1 MTEQKFYSP
10 LKIGLLIVAVSFFL
24 FTLHALFTLSWIGEW
39 NYLTG
44 SFLFA
49 IFVEDISGTVGL
61 VFRFAASAIA
71 LGAII
76 FYLAKRNLA
85 KPTAYKVLRWILVFE
100 AIYWLGLVAT
110 AYYSVEGLLRGFGNL
125 SSFVSTVAVVVES
138 IFLPIVLLKLAFEL
152 NPNKAPK
159 RAIKW
164 GLIAG
169 TVYVF
174 VFWLLNTSNWL
185 DVALSRTAY
194 YTDAGNGALFPYTGF
209 EYVARYPDHILS
221 FGVTFGGLLVIG
233 LYAAYFTKKSLGTES
248 WRSLDLRKVGAIV
261 TAVGL
266 YFLLIYVMWLA
277 VGTDNRLV
285 LVPGGQQVL
294 DVKWSYWYAWFL
306 GHNLDLWVL
315 SLPLL
320 GVPLL
325 FEKRPSK
332 QENTSASTPISS

>member
-10 LKIGLLIVAVSFFL
+10 LKIGLLIVAISFFL

-44 SFLFA
+44 SFMFA
-49 IFVEDISGTVGL
+49 IFVEDISGTIGL

-71 LGAII
+71 LTAII
-76 FYLAKRNLA
+76 FYLTKRNLA
-85 KPTAYKVLRWILVFE
+85 KPTAYKILRWVLVFE
-100 AIYWLGLVAT
+100 AIYWVGLVAT
-110 AYYSVEGLLRGFGNL
+110 AFYSVEGLLRGFGNL
-125 SSFVSTVAVVVES
+125 SSLMSTVAVVVES
-138 IFLPIVLLKLAFEL
+138 IFLPAVLLKLAFEL
-152 NPNKAPK
+152 NPDKPPK
-159 RAIKW
+159 KAIKW

-174 VFWLLNTSNWL
+174 VFWLLNVSNWL
-185 DVALSRTAY
+185 DVALSRAAY
-194 YTDAGNGALFPYTGF
+194 YTGAENGVLFPYAGF
-209 EYVARYPDHILS
+209 EYVTKYPDHVLS
-221 FGVTFGGLLVIG
+221 FGVTAIGLLIVA
-233 LYAAYFTKKSLGTES
+233 LYAAYFTKRSMGTEN
-248 WRSLDLRKVGAIV
+248 WRNLDLRRVGAIV

-266 YFLLIYVMWLA
+266 YFLFIYVMWLV
-277 VGTDNRLV
+277 VGTDNKLV
-285 LVPGGQQVL
+285 LTQGGQQML

-306 GHNLDLWVL
+306 GHNLDLWAL

-332 QENTSASTPISS
+332 RENV